1 MNSKRITLEEAKQN
15 FLPKPQT
22 LPLNKDTFFTLTPDS
37 EDKTMECVHYW
48 VGKQYFNAKLSFNE
62 GYIYIL
68 ENKGM
73 PGILKIGFTEKAP
86 IERVKEINSG
96 TGVITTWYIAN
107 TFACKSPKNI
117 EILVHQ
123 QLKQY
128 NVNKEGFGVTLPY
141 AENVI
146 KQIIIDNN
154 ASLSIDNSSN

>member
-1 MNSKRITLEEAKQN
+1 MTKRITLEEAKQN

-22 LPLNKDTFFTLTPDS
+22 LPLNKDIFFTLIPDS

-68 ENKGM
+68 ENKGI

-86 IERVKEINSG
+86 TERVKEINSG
-96 TGVITTWYIAN
+96 TGVITKWYIAN

-128 NVNKEGFGVTLPY
+128 NVNKEGFGVTLPH

-146 KQIIIDNN
+146 KQIIIDSN